1 MCIPNTELQFCTCV
15 EGNIFDIK
23 DIYIWTLRT
32 FVGLK
37 ESDRR
42 GKIMIPV
49 ENLGNGITI
58 ENVIAR
64 LNTGNIFDFEYIPK
78 ERDTLHI
85 SFNAKNKSDYKYFS
99 LIYIN
104 KIWEQGSNPVFTSIS
119 NQIAEG
125 EIIIKEKKIYD
136 HPNLKK

>member
-15 EGNIFDIK
+15 EGNISDIK

-85 SFNAKNKSDYKYFS
+85 SFNAKNRSDYKYFS

-136 HPNLKK
+136 HPNLK